1 MTGVQ
6 TCALPIW
13 GGRNLGLPL
22 RFGLRPQGP
31 CRVGPWRRRLEAL
44 KARRYQL
51 GIFQAL
57 LPDWGQDKSLGSQEV
72 GRAANCGMEAGIT
85 VG

>member
-1 MTGVQ
+1 M
-6 TCALPIW
+6 
-13 GGRNLGLPL
+13 
-22 RFGLRPQGP
+22 
-31 CRVGPWRRRLEAL
+31 

-57 LPDWGQDKSLGSQEV
+57 LPDWGQDKNLGSREV
-72 GRAANCGMEAGIT
+72 GRAANCGVEAGVT